1 MRTGEANKQPKWGK
15 GGGQQFETLE
25 EVETG
30 WGDVKKITK

>member
-1 MRTGEANKQPKWGK
+1 MRTGEANKNFDGK

-25 EVETG
+25 RIDKG